1 MQTIRA
7 GLPCPV
13 LTGVPASRAICKRAA
28 AAAQAGSAGAT
39 VGITTFD
46 ESAPADK
53 LFAEFGSTVENIVSH
68 AEALLKPH

>member
-13 LTGVPASRAICKRAA
+13 LTVLPACRAI
-28 AAAQAGSAGAT
+28 AQAGSAGAT

-68 AEALLKPH
+68 TEALLKPH

>member
-13 LTGVPASRAICKRAA
+13 LTGVPASRAICKR
-28 AAAQAGSAGAT
+28 AAQAGSAGAT

-53 LFAEFGSTVENIVSH
+53 LFAEFSSTVENIVSH
-68 AEALLKPH
+68 TEALLKPH

>member
-13 LTGVPASRAICKRAA
+13 LTGVPTSRAICKRA